1 MDKYSQI
8 AALLREITG
17 TGKPCFAFWLMEVVS
32 VDGDT
37 CSARIGDLVIPGIRL
52 SPVKKGAE
60 KGLLITPAGGSSV
73 LVADLSA
80 GTMRELAVIGFTEIA
95 AIELHVGESSA
106 RFTGK
111 AIEING
117 GSNNGLANVKELT
130 GRLNLIERDINALKS
145 VFKAWTPVLA
155 GRWRCLENGTR
166 YIVVLH
172 FDRDAG
178 SRHRRHESYTLMKGT
193 GILLDPETS
202 DLKINTARD
211 ARGLIAG
218 GLEIGRTTYQNQAVI
233 LQAHKGEF
241 KEYPLLGAGISD
253 ILGDDEI
260 TAWKREISL
269 QLESDGM
276 TINTVEIDTV
286 KNKVTIDAEYH
297 GT

>member
-1 MDKYSQI
+1 
-8 AALLREITG
+8 
-17 TGKPCFAFWLMEVVS
+17 
-32 VDGDT
+32 
-37 CSARIGDLVIPGIRL
+37 
-52 SPVKKGAE
+52 
-60 KGLLITPAGGSSV
+60 
-73 LVADLSA
+73 
-80 GTMRELAVIGFTEIA
+80 
-95 AIELHVGESSA
+95 
-106 RFTGK
+106 
-111 AIEING
+111 
-117 GSNNGLANVKELT
+117 
-130 GRLNLIERDINALKS
+130 
-145 VFKAWTPVLA
+145 
-155 GRWRCLENGTR
+155 
-166 YIVVLH
+166 
-172 FDRDAG
+172 
-178 SRHRRHESYTLMKGT
+178 MKGT

-211 ARGLIAG
+211 AQGLIAG

>member
-1 MDKYSQI
+1 MD
-8 AALLREITG
+8 ACT
-17 TGKPCFAFWLMEVVS
+17 
-32 VDGDT
+32 
-37 CSARIGDLVIPGIRL
+37 
-52 SPVKKGAE
+52 
-60 KGLLITPAGGSSV
+60 
-73 LVADLSA
+73 
-80 GTMRELAVIGFTEIA
+80 
-95 AIELHVGESSA
+95 
-106 RFTGK
+106 
-111 AIEING
+111 
-117 GSNNGLANVKELT
+117 
-130 GRLNLIERDINALKS
+130 
-145 VFKAWTPVLA
+145 A

-172 FDRDAG
+172 LDRDAG

-211 ARGLIAG
+211 TQGLIAG